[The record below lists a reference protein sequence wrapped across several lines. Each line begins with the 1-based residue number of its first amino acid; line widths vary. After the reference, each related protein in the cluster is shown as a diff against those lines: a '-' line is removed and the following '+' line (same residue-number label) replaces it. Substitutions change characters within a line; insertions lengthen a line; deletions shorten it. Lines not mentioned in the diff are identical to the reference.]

1 MQATSPEDEAIKE
14 VNHKT
19 FYDGILFAVSVLE
32 AEHERNK
39 HLNNYAAFYATLIIE
54 LSLRGSAQC
63 K

>member
-1 MQATSPEDEAIKE
+1 MQATSPEDDATKE
-14 VNHKT
+14 VNHNS

-39 HLNNYAAFYATLIIE
+39 HLNNYAAFYAELIID
-54 LSLRGSAQC
+54 LSLLGSAPC